1 MLIIDRRFTNEM
13 QKREFITECEN
24 DFLRMMESLTSSILE
39 NGDMRVVTL
48 SGPTCSGKTVTAERI
63 SRAVE
68 KAGRRM
74 IRISID
80 DYYRDRS
87 ELIAE
92 AEREG
97 RAPDYDSAG
106 SIDLRFLEKNIDGIC
121 NKAKVDLPRYD
132 FKTGSRSDVVT
143 VDSSKYDLVLFEGIQ
158 AVYPEVTSM
167 FGHYPYVSIATDVR
181 SGICTN
187 GRSFDAREV
196 RLMRRLVRDVHARNT
211 PPERTFK
218 LWATTVI
225 PNEEKNILPYSGTA
239 DIKIDSL
246 MPYEIHVIRDPLIET
261 LSRVPKDDE
270 YYLTAEDL
278 IRRVT
283 PIEPIDRKYI
293 PCDSLYREFI
303 GDGN

>member
-1 MLIIDRRFTNEM
+1 MLIVDRRFANEM

-24 DFLRMMESLTSSILE
+24 DFSRMMDNLTASIL
-39 NGDMRVVTL
+39 NGDARIVTL

-63 SRAVE
+63 SRAVTA
-68 KAGRRM
+68 AGRRM
-74 IRISID
+74 IQISID
-80 DYYRDRS
+80 DYYRGRDD
-87 ELIAE
+87 LIAE

-106 SIDLRFLEKNIDGIC
+106 SIDLCELERTVEGIYRRERVNI
-121 NKAKVDLPRYD
+121 PRYD
-132 FKTGSRSDVVT
+132 FRTGSRSSILT
-143 VDSSKYDLVLFEGIQ
+143 VDSSQYDLVLFEGIQ

-167 FGHYPYVSIATDVR
+167 FGYYPYVSIATDVR
-181 SGICTN
+181 SGICVDGQT
-187 GRSFDAREV
+187 FDAREV

-211 PPERTFK
+211 PPEQTFK
-218 LWATTVI
+218 LWDTTVI
-225 PNEEKNILPYSGTA
+225 PNEEKNILPYSDAA

-246 MPYEIHVIRDPLIET
+246 MPYEIHVIRAPLIET
-261 LSRVPKDDE
+261 LSGISANNE
-270 YYLTAEDL
+270 YYLTAKDL

-293 PCDSLYREFI
+293 PRDSLYREFI